1 MFSKFEKKI
10 LDNYVTSTDD
20 PIYAI
25 KHTIPPEVFGAFGSY
40 FSRNPKDFR
49 ENLMDAI
56 KGQIEEEKTNV
67 SEGQLKW
74 LAEGDFRSS
83 SDAIQ
88 KGLAKS
94 QGFFR
99 KWYGKYSHKSIANTV
114 WIPMVANNVSQLFAR
129 ELAYDQLAFFI
140 EQSTRYVEWGMDS
153 MFLDEDVMKSE
164 HKKIFKKSLETS
176 IKSYHDFKDIAVE
189 YYRNNI
195 PFEKWLKWQLEDT
208 LQETEKFQENK
219 YNRETRAAALDV
231 SRFLLPQAC
240 KTNIAWILD
249 ARSTEFDIAAWKG
262 HPLNEMKEAAELIEK
277 AAGEIAPS
285 LLKYTEKNEYYAE
298 KLNGYGLQKTNL
310 FQSFGKGVDI
320 ISYNS
325 DALNESLTYILKRH
339 GRGGKFSQ
347 VYQSVK
353 EMDFSEKINWLRKF
367 VEKRGSYDEWIEMDE
382 EFDLTKITFDL
393 QTDIGAIRD
402 WRRHQK
408 WDRSEA
414 LYTLDNG
421 VHKPY
426 MVKEMGKK
434 AEEIFDNSIEIAH
447 DSEIKIRDQFPYQA
461 QYVVPM
467 ATMHSIT
474 MSGGLDQLQYML
486 WTRSTPQ
493 GNFSY
498 REDAFNIAEEVV
510 KIHPWFL
517 GYEKYPEG
525 KNFRQIY
532 DEAPLKGLLNLQ
544 WGETALHQ

>member
-1 MFSKFEKKI
+1 M
-10 LDNYVTSTDD
+10 
-20 PIYAI
+20 
-25 KHTIPPEVFGAFGSY
+25 
-40 FSRNPKDFR
+40 
-49 ENLMDAI
+49 
-56 KGQIEEEKTNV
+56 
-67 SEGQLKW
+67 
-74 LAEGDFRSS
+74 
-83 SDAIQ
+83 
-88 KGLAKS
+88 
-94 QGFFR
+94 
-99 KWYGKYSHKSIANTV
+99 
-114 WIPMVANNVSQLFAR
+114 
-129 ELAYDQLAFFI
+129 
-140 EQSTRYVEWGMDS
+140 
-153 MFLDEDVMKSE
+153 
-164 HKKIFKKSLETS
+164 
-176 IKSYHDFKDIAVE
+176 
-189 YYRNNI
+189 
-195 PFEKWLKWQLEDT
+195 
-208 LQETEKFQENK
+208 
-219 YNRETRAAALDV
+219 
-231 SRFLLPQAC
+231 PQAC

-325 DALNESLTYILKRH
+325 GALNDSLTHIMKRH
-339 GRGGKFSQ
+339 DRGGTFLQRKDK
-347 VYQSVK
+347 VLK
-353 EMDFSEKINWLRKF
+353 MDFNQKIDLLKKV

-434 AEEIFDNSIEIAH
+434 AEEIFDNSIEVAH